1 MQNCEWVP
9 CSGANQPEAKQLL
22 VQPQQLGGIELRS
35 GNSFLSQWS
44 TLPLFFSSY
53 SPQTA
58 ALCLYHFTPK
68 EATTHHRSTKHP
80 PALAVGW
87 LLLGGWPRCLLPG
100 AGLTGQLW
108 EAARLQLLKAALSA
122 RAVAVPCLHMAA
134 SRTGACCAAG
144 SHVAGFWQAQT
155 AALKLFR
162 APESWVWMYPEVE
175 SD

>member
-1 MQNCEWVP
+1 MQWCQPARSKAIVSPASATGRDWAKVWKLIPVAAVNP
-9 CSGANQPEAKQLL
+9 C
-22 VQPQQLGGIELRS
+22 
-35 GNSFLSQWS
+35 
-44 TLPLFFSSY
+44 LFFSSY

-68 EATTHHRSTKHP
+68 QATTHHRTTKHP

-122 RAVAVPCLHMAA
+122 RAVVVPCLHMAE